1 MSRTSRNTFTDGYN
15 YDVQAWYRDG
25 RWVACNHPL
34 TSVKGNSGAVQDFDA
49 LLAEAHAFVIWL
61 REDRRLRDLARARR
75 DDVPNLA
82 LCISCDVTYPL
93 GVRHRC

>member
-1 MSRTSRNTFTDGYN
+1 MTKELRSDTYTAE
-15 YDVQAWYRDG
+15 QL
-25 RWVACNHPL
+25 L
-34 TSVKGNSGAVQDFDA
+34 TAFRVQDFDA